1 LLVLISHKRTQNRG
15 APVDPLSL
23 PVAEAWA
30 KAWDRAIA
38 APPFPAQGR
47 GAQIKGVAAVHGNL
61 DFLKYGFVI

>member
-1 LLVLISHKRTQNRG
+1 
-15 APVDPLSL
+15 
-23 PVAEAWA
+23 VAEAWA